1 MFYLFSLWCI
11 CSIFFDLFYLVL
23 SVCSVCL
30 WLDIVRSNVRR
41 RVETIRYSNLK
52 LFLIY
57 FESWICPNL
66 SRFFLSLF
74 LTAKIIQMFL
84 LKDCLAT
91 FCANMLRNWEEEPK
105 LKKSLIIIKHT
116 IIPNK
121 LKSKNNSG
129 YCLSA
134 GIEKNYATFNS
145 NRRWHFLYIFLHME
159 IKLQF
164 N

>member
-1 MFYLFSLWCI
+1 
-11 CSIFFDLFYLVL
+11 
-23 SVCSVCL
+23 
-30 WLDIVRSNVRR
+30 
-41 RVETIRYSNLK
+41 
-52 LFLIY
+52 
-57 FESWICPNL
+57 
-66 SRFFLSLF
+66 
-74 LTAKIIQMFL
+74 MFL

-121 LKSKNNSG
+121 LPVTIQNLFS
-129 YCLSA
+129 LSA